1 MPRKVLHKV
10 NESAVIDIA
19 RLGVLTMIKVAGPVL
34 LTGLVVGLTVSLFQT
49 LTHLQEMTLTF
60 VPKILAVFVSLLIFL
75 PFMIQTL
82 IDFFEMITDRIIA
95 LG

>member
-1 MPRKVLHKV
+1 M